1 MKLSFVGNWDVLD
14 LNRAATDGHCLQG
27 PTSLKPAHLPI
38 NGVELA
44 SVIQNPGVHDF
55 LFLATHKDVLRAGD
69 QGLHPGQWFS
79 GGI

>member
-1 MKLSFVGNWDVLD
+1 MLD

-27 PTSLKPAHLPI
+27 PTSLKAAHFPI
-38 NGVELA
+38 NTVELA
-44 SVIQNPGVHDF
+44 SAIQNPAVHDF
-55 LFLATHKDVLRAGD
+55 LLLATHKGVLRAGD